1 MNIYQYSEREQIM
14 KKLEISLPRNERDQ
28 ELVDDLTEATNLFLN
43 ELVSKRLQN
52 TLKIKIHVR
61 KTTVKKS
68 FGQSCDGFHTVTP
81 SGSNPEKDHKIVID
95 QSSNIFE
102 VLAHELVHV
111 KQIAT
116 KQYQKRWWKSDN
128 ELHTRWEGKE
138 LGPKRHIPY
147 RQRPWEIE
155 AFDLQHKL
163 YSKWKD
169 ILINRIYLISKKQAE
184 QSA

>member
-1 MNIYQYSEREQIM
+1 MHKHSEKEQTM

-28 ELVDDLTEATNLFLN
+28 ELVNDLTEATKLFLG

-61 KTTVKKS
+61 RTTVKKKW
-68 FGQSCDGFHTVTP
+68 GQNCEGVHLANAK
-81 SGSNPEKDHKIVID
+81 GSDPDKDHKIIIHSESD
-95 QSSNIFE
+95 IFE
-102 VLAHELVHV
+102 TLAHELVHV

-116 KQYQKRWWKSDN
+116 KQYQQRWWKSDG

-138 LGPKRHIPY
+138 LGPKRRIPY

-155 AFDLQHKL
+155 AFNLEGKL
-163 YSKWKD
+163 LSKWKNR
-169 ILINRIYLISKKQAE
+169 LIDRLYLISKKQAE

>member
-1 MNIYQYSEREQIM
+1 M

-28 ELVDDLTEATNLFLN
+28 ELVDDLTEATNLFLS

-61 KTTVKKS
+61 KTTIKS
-68 FGQSCDGFHTVTP
+68 EGVHLANAK
-81 SGSNPEKDHKIVID
+81 GSDPDKYHKIIIHND
-95 QSSNIFE
+95 SDIFE
-102 VLAHELVHV
+102 TLAHELVHV

-116 KQYQKRWWKSDN
+116 KQFQQRWWKSDN
-128 ELHTRWEGKE
+128 ELHARWEGKE
-138 LGPKRHIPY
+138 LGPKRRIPY

-155 AFDLQHKL
+155 AFNLEGKL
-163 YSKWKD
+163 LSKWKNR
-169 ILINRIYLISKKQAE
+169 LIDRLYLTYKKQAE

>member
-1 MNIYQYSEREQIM
+1 M

-28 ELVDDLTEATNLFLN
+28 ELVDDLTEATNLFLS

-61 KTTVKKS
+61 KTTIKS
-68 FGQSCDGFHTVTP
+68 EGVHLANAK
-81 SGSNPEKDHKIVID
+81 GSDPDKYHKIIIHND
-95 QSSNIFE
+95 SDIFE
-102 VLAHELVHV
+102 TLAHELVHV

-116 KQYQKRWWKSDN
+116 KQFQQRWWKSDN
-128 ELHTRWEGKE
+128 ELHARWEGKE
-138 LGPKRHIPY
+138 LGPKRRIPY

-155 AFDLQHKL
+155 AFNLEGKL
-163 YSKWKD
+163 LSKWKD
-169 ILINRIYLISKKQAE
+169 RLIDRLYLTYKKQAE

>member
-1 MNIYQYSEREQIM
+1 MHKHSEREQTM
-14 KKLEISLPRNERDQ
+14 KKLEISLPRNERNQ
-28 ELVDDLTEATNLFLN
+28 ELVDDLTEATNLFLS

-61 KTTVKKS
+61 RTTVKKKW
-68 FGQSCDGFHTVTP
+68 GQNCEGVHLANAK
-81 SGSNPEKDHKIVID
+81 GSDPDKDHKIIIHSESD
-95 QSSNIFE
+95 IFE
-102 VLAHELVHV
+102 TLAHELVHV

-116 KQYQKRWWKSDN
+116 KQYQQRWWKSDG

-138 LGPKRHIPY
+138 LGPKRRIPY

-155 AFDLQHKL
+155 AFNLEGKL
-163 YSKWKD
+163 LSKWKNR
-169 ILINRIYLISKKQAE
+169 LIDRLYLISKKQAE

>member
-1 MNIYQYSEREQIM
+1 MHKHSEKEQTM
-14 KKLEISLPRNERDQ
+14 KKLEISLPRNERNQ
-28 ELVDDLTEATNLFLN
+28 ELVDDLTEATNLFLS

-61 KTTVKKS
+61 RTTVKKKW
-68 FGQSCDGFHTVTP
+68 GQNCEGVHLANAK
-81 SGSNPEKDHKIVID
+81 GSDPDKDHKIIIHSESD
-95 QSSNIFE
+95 IFE
-102 VLAHELVHV
+102 TLAHELVHV

-116 KQYQKRWWKSDN
+116 KQYQQRWWKSDG

-138 LGPKRHIPY
+138 LGPKRRIPY

-155 AFDLQHKL
+155 ASNLEGKL
-163 YSKWKD
+163 LSKWKNR
-169 ILINRIYLISKKQAE
+169 LIDRLYLISKKQAE

>member
-1 MNIYQYSEREQIM
+1 M

-28 ELVDDLTEATNLFLN
+28 ELVNDLTEATNLFLS

-61 KTTVKKS
+61 KTTIKS
-68 FGQSCDGFHTVTP
+68 EGVHLANAK
-81 SGSNPEKDHKIVID
+81 GSDPDKYHKIIIHND
-95 QSSNIFE
+95 SDIFE
-102 VLAHELVHV
+102 TLAHELVHV

-116 KQYQKRWWKSDN
+116 KQFQQRWWKSDN
-128 ELHTRWEGKE
+128 ELHARWEGKE
-138 LGPKRHIPY
+138 LGPKRRIPY

-155 AFDLQHKL
+155 AFNLEGKL
-163 YSKWKD
+163 LSKWKNR
-169 ILINRIYLISKKQAE
+169 LIDRLYLTYKKQAE

>member
-1 MNIYQYSEREQIM
+1 M

-28 ELVDDLTEATNLFLN
+28 ELVNDLTEATNLFLS

-61 KTTVKKS
+61 KTTIKS
-68 FGQSCDGFHTVTP
+68 EGVHLANAK
-81 SGSNPEKDHKIVID
+81 GSDPDKYHKIIIHND
-95 QSSNIFE
+95 SDIFE
-102 VLAHELVHV
+102 TLAHELVHV

-116 KQYQKRWWKSDN
+116 KQFQQRWWKSDN
-128 ELHTRWEGKE
+128 ELHARWEGKE
-138 LGPKRHIPY
+138 LGPKRRIPY

-155 AFDLQHKL
+155 AFNLEGKL
-163 YSKWKD
+163 LSKWKD
-169 ILINRIYLISKKQAE
+169 RLIDRLYLTYKKQAE

>member
-1 MNIYQYSEREQIM
+1 M

-28 ELVDDLTEATNLFLN
+28 ELINDLTEATKLYLG
-43 ELVSKRLQN
+43 ELISKRLQN

-68 FGQSCDGFHTVTP
+68 FGQSCEGFHTVKP

-95 QSSNIFE
+95 QNSDIFE

-116 KQYQKRWWKSDN
+116 KQLQKRWWKSDN
-128 ELHTRWEGKE
+128 ELHARWEGKE

-155 AFDLQHKL
+155 AFNLEGKL
-163 YSKWKD
+163 LSKWKNR
-169 ILINRIYLISKKQAE
+169 LIDRLYLISKKQAE